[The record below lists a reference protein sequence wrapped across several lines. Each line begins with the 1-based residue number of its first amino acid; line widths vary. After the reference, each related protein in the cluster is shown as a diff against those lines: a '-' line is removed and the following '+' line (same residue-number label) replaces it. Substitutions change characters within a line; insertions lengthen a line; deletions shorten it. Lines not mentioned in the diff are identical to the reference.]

1 MSRYRMD
8 SIFIPD
14 KDLIISTEK
23 YLDKPVEQLFDIRRK
38 LRPIVN
44 ELSLLCPT
52 CYQPLLLAG
61 KIDQTFYFRHVKDS
75 EDCPIKTTSHLSKE
89 EIEAMKYN
97 GQKEGRRHKENKHLI
112 ASILDKDQGFREV
125 HVEKTFREEN
135 STGIAKLWR
144 RPDVSATH
152 TNTGKKI
159 AFELQV
165 STTFIDVIVER
176 ERFYRDNGAF
186 IIWIFLNFEEKRFTE
201 LDIFYA
207 NKLNAFIFDEEAKLA
222 SQEYGELVLKCHY
235 KDYFVQE
242 SGEVVEV
249 QEQDAEKLVPV
260 SKLSFDDTSGKLFFF
275 DSNDRKRVVE
285 SQAESRRTEI
295 RIEKERQ
302 AAEERARKA
311 REAKASRQL
320 SYGGNEWRTNYFE
333 PERAENKGLSESNV
347 KALTKSKKY
356 ENLACENCG
365 NTSRF
370 YDKACFIFCSK
381 CRKEVKY

>member
-1 MSRYRMD
+1 M
-8 SIFIPD
+8 
-14 KDLIISTEK
+14 
-23 YLDKPVEQLFDIRRK
+23 
-38 LRPIVN
+38 
-44 ELSLLCPT
+44 
-52 CYQPLLLAG
+52 
-61 KIDQTFYFRHVKDS
+61 
-75 EDCPIKTTSHLSKE
+75 
-89 EIEAMKYN
+89 
-97 GQKEGRRHKENKHLI
+97 
-112 ASILDKDQGFREV
+112 
-125 HVEKTFREEN
+125 
-135 STGIAKLWR
+135 
-144 RPDVSATH
+144 SATH